1 MIVNTRLGWA
11 NNETFPPKAN
21 ISSPVP
27 KPGFDP
33 IIGQG
38 PNPSARTL
46 VGTNPQSQSNELTF
60 NAQWVVPKGGEYF
73 FSPSLKVLKET
84 FALDK

>member
-1 MIVNTRLGWA
+1 
-11 NNETFPPKAN
+11 
-21 ISSPVP
+21 
-27 KPGFDP
+27 
-33 IIGQG
+33 
-38 PNPSARTL
+38 